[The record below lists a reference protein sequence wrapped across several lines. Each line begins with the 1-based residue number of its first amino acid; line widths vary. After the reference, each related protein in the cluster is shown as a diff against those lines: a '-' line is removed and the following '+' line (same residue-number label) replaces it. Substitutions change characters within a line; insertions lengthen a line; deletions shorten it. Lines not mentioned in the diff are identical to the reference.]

1 MNQIDMKPTT
11 AVVDHGSAAAERTGY
26 KSAHNSQNHDCGQD
40 AIVRTTGGRGRTDAI
55 SDIEAPK
62 AGNHVLYCLNK
73 SHLSISRMDQRALPP
88 LVVACYSSP
97 PGWLNRSQCGPI
109 EWMWRAL

>member
-26 KSAHNSQNHDCGQD
+26 KSAHNNQNHDCGQD
-40 AIVRTTGGRGRTDAI
+40 AIVRRTGGRGRTDAI

-62 AGNHVLYCLNK
+62 QGTMFCTA
-73 SHLSISRMDQRALPP
+73 
-88 LVVACYSSP
+88 
-97 PGWLNRSQCGPI
+97 
-109 EWMWRAL
+109 